1 MLNSVAAGRRLALR
15 ATAFQ
20 LAAAALVALA
30 FLFQG
35 VTSAVAAGLG
45 GLAVALGGL
54 AASWIAFGKGVSPA
68 TGALGRVVAGMLL
81 KWCVVVLVVALAL
94 AWLKLPALPLLAGL
108 VTVTLVFVVTN
119 SIQR

>member
-20 LAAAALVALA
+20 LAAALLVALA
-30 FLFQG
+30 FLPKG
-35 VTSAVAAGLG
+35 AVWSIAAFVG

-54 AASWIAFGKGVSPA
+54 LAAWVSFGKGVSPA

-81 KWCVVVLVVALAL
+81 KWCVVIAVVALAL
-94 AWLKLPALPLLAGL
+94 AVFSLPALPLLAGL
-108 VTVTLVFVVTN
+108 VATTLVFVVTH

>member
-15 ATAFQ
+15 AIAFQ
-20 LAAAALVALA
+20 LTAALLVALV
-30 FLFQG
+30 FLIQG
-35 VTSAVAAGLG
+35 VASALAAGMG

-54 AASWIAFGKGVSPA
+54 LASWVAFGKGVSPA

-81 KWCVVVLVVALAL
+81 KWCVVILVVALAL
-94 AWLKLPALPLLAGL
+94 AGFKLPALPLLVGL
-108 VTVTLVFVVTN
+108 VIVTLVFVVTN

>member
-20 LAAAALVALA
+20 LVAALLVALA
-30 FLFQG
+30 FLFKG
-35 VTSAVAAGLG
+35 AAWAIAAGVG
-45 GLAVALGGL
+45 GAAVALGSLL
-54 AASWIAFGKGVSPA
+54 AGWVAFGKGVSPA

-81 KWCVVVLVVALAL
+81 KWCVVIVAVALAL
-94 AWLKLPALPLLAGL
+94 AVFGLPPLPLLAGL
-108 VTVTLVFVVTN
+108 VAATLVFVVTN